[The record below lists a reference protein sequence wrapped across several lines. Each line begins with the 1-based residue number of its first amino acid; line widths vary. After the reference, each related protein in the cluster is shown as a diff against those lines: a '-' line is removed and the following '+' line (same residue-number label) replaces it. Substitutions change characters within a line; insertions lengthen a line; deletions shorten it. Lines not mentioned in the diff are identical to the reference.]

1 MPKKTFFIDNEPVD
15 VDEQYLNDFQKNY
28 PNAEQATNFIVDN
41 EPISVKLKDIDKF
54 KINYPK
60 AIQTLVP
67 DPILSVDE
75 YKKSLLNPEKTVD
88 DHERELDFAKRTGG
102 ISKPTTA
109 QFPKFTENLK
119 QPTDEQITKLAEPEK
134 VENIISVADFIS
146 KNQIKPRESE
156 IINYNPNRILSEK
169 EQQDWLGKLNI
180 KRESQSKINEV
191 LNPPSWGLGVLKNIN
206 IGTEQTVRIS
216 ANAEKIVN
224 GALYKAMGMEP
235 EKGVIEKTADW
246 IHERYVKPMPDL
258 PNTVTGSVVSQLTQM
273 PTGFFLPL
281 FATPEIKIMGG
292 AVTLLPKMPMLFG
305 IKNALQATSEGGTP
319 IDVASATAQGINEGL
334 TMELFGFTAG
344 KTGEAVSKL
353 TKIQTTGQIA
363 NTLTNGGLF
372 AGLTAAEGGD
382 SKEIASSAALGAVL
396 SAPGVASSLLMKK
409 AISRFE
415 NSPAELIVKA
425 NELNTSVSDLRQQ
438 QQDLLNKSN
447 SEKDPEKKASY
458 IASAN
463 MIDAIIDLRVVSN
476 DLSNNQEEAIK
487 SVQEKDIPEEQ
498 KQVQV
503 DKIKLV
509 AAGKDL
515 DDTYSKLRNKDG
527 NIYRTSDNEGNELY
541 LIDKTDGGYIAYDPI
556 NDTNK
561 PIAENIIEKPQI
573 IDYNDLKTKA
583 LNDILN
589 PLPFQPGQQVNYKG
603 AQYQVDEYRP
613 GDGYVSLINNETQD
627 FKETNVDELTKENTP
642 EQNIPIQETSAQDQ
656 PNETAPESRQI
667 DKPRIVKTIPM
678 KIGKE
683 EGNISILSEG
693 DQYSVDGVFDNSQ
706 AEEIA
711 NNLNKLYERK
721 GLTWEVVD
729 ANPQDD
735 LSLDYKIIGEKK
747 NDKRNITGVQGGER
761 IGQEPEQTESN
772 ITSSQK
778 QTGTSGV
785 FQTPEQKVN
794 HGDIINVREGEFSFK
809 NGDWYSDD
817 KKATDPNIIQKLNES
832 KSEID
837 DFVNEQRE
845 KGTPEDR
852 INSMLDIVKDQIF
865 KYDQETYNP
874 AIKDLVKNT
883 PVDIEDFNNIMSE
896 NVKTDV
902 PLEQK
907 VNLVKEYI
915 NANNSENTNTGQTG
929 IPVQESTPVEV
940 KTTDST
946 GQHNKLIGL
955 LREYNELPKN
965 RSGQRTKLYQQINR
979 SASELNYLI
988 QTDKRG
994 NLIATNGEKPIRT
1007 IPIKRSS
1014 EEIQS
1019 HKSLSD
1025 YDNVGFQ
1032 SFVKK
1037 AISNPDIVNLPG
1049 INWGVT
1055 GKEKTGALN
1064 DIANN
1069 KKSARAND
1077 MLDAMTDMFNK
1088 SGVEHIEGKGK
1099 EINRTF
1105 IPLKEVF
1112 PDEKVT
1118 NEIVDIEDI
1127 NHLFDINS
1135 QDYWNKLAK
1144 GEDEFV
1150 NLEFMPEQQKEIIGY
1165 ERTNE
1170 TEYQQA
1176 DQPHSVSD
1184 RTVPEGGITENAPLP
1199 PTETKTEI
1207 SGQGYRD
1214 ELKNQEIAS
1223 QEQKVS
1229 GQQEIPEVNPL
1240 HEKAKKEFGTTKEII
1255 KGGYVLPDGTILDFS
1270 NGRIMRIL
1278 NHSDIGRIFENK
1290 PENAKKEFIN
1300 SGAILVRPES
1310 AGLAISIAPTPE
1322 QINTI
1327 KNYLDK
1333 TKGRL
1338 ELELLGKEDAY
1349 VNYPKLTE
1357 TSKIL
1362 GDIKDYFV
1370 KGRVPK
1376 PEVVFSKSKKDVTE
1390 TPEFKKWFGD
1400 SKVVDEK
1407 GMPLVMYHGT
1417 PTGDFS
1423 VFKPDMIFTSNK
1435 KYADV
1440 YQSTA
1445 TSSRNPRRPL
1455 TNPKTYEVYLKIEK
1469 PFDTRVDERAKEIF
1483 DEFASDNGTE
1493 YYSYAMGL
1501 TDKGLPGWLEA
1512 DNLKSFMQEK
1522 GYINDFDGFILDEG
1536 GIGGYGQPVVDRG
1549 ISYMPFDPTQIKSID
1564 NKGTFD
1570 TNNPDI
1576 NFSKYD
1582 PFYSNTEFALNS
1594 IKQEKGTPEQWKAM
1608 LLKNGSKESELDWM
1622 DWDSFSKDKKSL
1634 TKEDIKNWID
1644 GNKVE
1649 VKEVVKGSKLTPEQ
1663 SKRYYELN
1671 TNYDKL
1677 TGDEMYEWDKL
1688 DNLVNNTS
1696 SDNTKYSQ
1704 YTTPGGKNY
1713 KEVLLTLP
1721 VKIDGEIKARRS
1733 GVINNK
1739 SNIYGIYINDEFDG
1753 NYQGTSEENAIENYK
1768 KQLSRQDKSQFKSS
1782 HFDEPNIAVHVRMNE
1797 FTTKDGKKALNLEEV
1812 QSDWAQKG
1820 KKEGFKNNIKKPIYT
1835 ETKPEDIELV
1845 EDKYQWKV
1853 KGSENKN
1860 YVGKGVVSS
1869 SEEAKKYLAKLINS
1883 NNQIKYNNQLKEFE
1897 KQVPIMPFKKTDQWV
1912 GLGMKWALRYAS
1924 ENGFDVVTWTSGE
1937 TQASR
1942 YDLSKQVD
1950 RISYEVDKN
1959 TKKGKFPIKVFVY
1972 PKNGDLPIVKQP
1984 QNENELSDFVG
1995 KEIASK
2001 IVKNEGEF
2009 GLINN
2014 NGFKALSGLDL
2025 KVGGEGMK
2033 GFYDQIL
2040 PTWTNKYLKKFGAK
2054 TGTSE
2059 IDIKPEITD
2068 SGIDLQTG
2076 EPKVST
2082 EGKYLTVHS
2091 VELTPEIKGMA
2102 LESQPMFNRSTEPIP
2117 FEKEQLINNAKNLVQ
2132 KLDEKT
2138 PLGPVSFVGSSK
2150 TDLIQIMK
2158 ENGESVHN
2166 VNIIEQTKENIKGFK
2181 TKEGVY
2187 LNAGTIK
2194 SELEAE
2200 KIFIHETIGHVGI
2213 EQFLK
2218 NNGIDDIKFFMKVH
2232 DSVKEEGFKKLAD
2245 EIDQIE
2251 GNTIGSTYKAYE
2263 KEDTFTKGREYMAFL
2278 SQKILSEKD
2287 LTPVERNIWQQFV
2300 DILRGIINTR
2310 LRRDIPF
2317 TDKELAEIVR
2327 AGKNEVTGIAK
2338 ENMSFSEKLKS
2349 LENIY
2354 NESKTIDEFI
2364 DKSGLSKDE
2373 QSKLNDVLPK
2383 ISDERLDDYLK
2394 RLEKKCPVAEQGM
2407 TIGFT
2412 PGGEW
2417 NIIESLHG
2425 KTHEQGGIDL
2435 SIDKGTVKVEDN
2447 LKA

>member
-1 MPKKTFFIDNEPVD
+1 MSKKTFFVNNEPVD

-54 KINYPK
+54 KSNYSK
-60 AIQTLVP
+60 AVQTLVP

-109 QFPKFTENLK
+109 QFPEFTENLK
-119 QPTDEQITKLAEPEK
+119 QPTDEQAESEK
-134 VENIISVADFIS
+134 VENRISVVDFIG
-146 KNQIKPRESE
+146 KNQIQPGESK
-156 IINYNPNRILSEK
+156 IVNYNPNRILSEK

-206 IGTEQTVRIS
+206 IGTEQTVRIA
-216 ANAEKIVN
+216 ANAEKIVH
-224 GALYKAMGMEP
+224 GALYKAIGIEP

-344 KTGEAVSKL
+344 KTGQAVSKV
-353 TKIQTTGQIA
+353 TKSQTTGQVA

-372 AGLTAAEGGD
+372 YSQSALQGGNTQ
-382 SKEIASSAALGAVL
+382 ENVSSAVVGAVL

-425 NELNTSVSDLRQQ
+425 NELNTSVADLRQQ

-463 MIDAIIDLRVVSN
+463 MIDAIIDLKVVSN
-476 DLSNNQEEAIK
+476 DLGNNQEEAIK

-498 KQVQV
+498 KQVQI

-556 NDTNK
+556 SDTNK
-561 PIAENIIEKPQI
+561 PIAENLIEKSQI
-573 IDYNDLKTKA
+573 IDYNDLKSKA

-603 AQYQVDEYRP
+603 AKYQVDEIRP
-613 GDGYVSLINNETQD
+613 GDDYVSLINNETQD
-627 FKETNVDELTKENTP
+627 FKDNQIDKNLTLNNLIKENTP
-642 EQNIPIQETSAQDQ
+642 QEILPVKQ
-656 PNETAPESRQI
+656 PSTTESQQI
-667 DKPRIVKTIPM
+667 EKPKIAKTIPM

-683 EGNISILSEG
+683 EGTINIISEEG
-693 DQYSVDGVFDNSQ
+693 KYSVDGTFDNKS
-706 AEEIA
+706 ASEIA
-711 NNLNKLYERK
+711 ENLNKLYERK
-721 GLTWEVVD
+721 GLAWEIVD
-729 ANPQDD
+729 ANPQDE
-735 LSLDYKIIGEKK
+735 LSLDYKIIGGKK
-747 NDKRNITGVQGGER
+747 NDQRDITGVQGGER
-761 IGQEPEQTESN
+761 IGQEPEQAESN
-772 ITSSQK
+772 NTPSQEQISSSGIL
-778 QTGTSGV
+778 QTPKEV
-785 FQTPEQKVN
+785 KPEQKPTEKVKNNFVEQNEKNVKQKVN
-794 HGDIINVREGEFSFK
+794 PGDIINVREGEFSFK
-809 NGDWYSDD
+809 NGDWFSGEN
-817 KKATDPNIIQKLNES
+817 KTTDPDIIKKLNES

-837 DFVNEQRE
+837 DFVKEQRE

-874 AIKDLVKNT
+874 EIRNLVKNT
-883 PVDIEDFNNIMSE
+883 PVNIEDFNNVMSE
-896 NVKTDV
+896 NIKTDV

-907 VNLVKEYI
+907 EQLIKEYL

-940 KTTDST
+940 KTTDT
-946 GQHNKLIGL
+946 TYKHNQLVRL
-955 LREYNELPKN
+955 VREYNELPKN

-979 SASELNYLI
+979 SSSELNYSTR
-988 QTDKRG
+988 TDKRG
-994 NLIATNGEKPIRT
+994 NLIAVKGDKPIKT
-1007 IPIKRSS
+1007 IPVKRTS

-1025 YDNVGFQ
+1025 YDNIGFQ

-1037 AISNPDIVNLPG
+1037 AITNPDIVNLPG

-1064 DIANN
+1064 DIVNN
-1069 KKSARAND
+1069 KKSSRAND

-1118 NEIVDIEDI
+1118 NEITDIEDI
-1127 NHLFDINS
+1127 NQLLDINS

-1150 NLEFMPEQQKEIIGY
+1150 NLEFTPEQQKEITGY

-1170 TEYQQA
+1170 EEYKQT
-1176 DQPHSVSD
+1176 DQPYSVSD
-1184 RTVPEGGITENAPLP
+1184 RTVPEGSITENAPLP

-1214 ELKNQEIAS
+1214 ELKNQEITNQEPSKLQQKVSEDFDKQISDKQKELLQTRTDRNKKFAEINDRAGLFGDTKYQFTQDLFNPKSDFSKENIDKILTPFDNQIQRLKKEISDLQAS
-1223 QEQKVS
+1223 KKTALKEVS
-1229 GQQEIPEVNPL
+1229 GQQEIPIVNPL
-1240 HEKAKKEFGTTKEII
+1240 HEKAKEEFGATKEII

-1270 NGRIMRIL
+1270 NGRIMRTL
-1278 NHSDIGRIFENK
+1278 NHSDIGRIFESKSDN
-1290 PENAKKEFIN
+1290 PKKDFIN
-1300 SGAILVRPES
+1300 SGAILIRPES
-1310 AGLAISIAPTPE
+1310 AGLALSNNPTSE

-1338 ELELLGKEDAY
+1338 ELELYGKEDAY
-1349 VNYPKLTE
+1349 INYPKLTE

-1370 KGRVPK
+1370 KGKVPK
-1376 PEVVFSKSKKDVTE
+1376 PEVVFSKESKD
-1390 TPEFKKWFGD
+1390 
-1400 SKVVDEK
+1400 
-1407 GMPLVMYHGT
+1407 PL
-1417 PTGDFS
+1417 
-1423 VFKPDMIFTSNK
+1423 
-1435 KYADV
+1435 
-1440 YQSTA
+1440 
-1445 TSSRNPRRPL
+1445 
-1455 TNPKTYEVYLKIEK
+1455 
-1469 PFDTRVDERAKEIF
+1469 
-1483 DEFASDNGTE
+1483 
-1493 YYSYAMGL
+1493 
-1501 TDKGLPGWLEA
+1501 
-1512 DNLKSFMQEK
+1512 
-1522 GYINDFDGFILDEG
+1522 
-1536 GIGGYGQPVVDRG
+1536 
-1549 ISYMPFDPTQIKSID
+1549 
-1564 NKGTFD
+1564 
-1570 TNNPDI
+1570 
-1576 NFSKYD
+1576 
-1582 PFYSNTEFALNS
+1582 YSNSEFALNS
-1594 IKQEKGTPEQWKAM
+1594 IQQEKGTPEQWRAM

-1622 DWDSFSKDKKSL
+1622 GWDEFAKDKKSL
-1634 TKEDIKNWID
+1634 TKGEIQNWID

-1649 VKEVVKGSKLTPEQ
+1649 VKEIVKSSIINENYTLDEFTPEAQ
-1663 SKRYYELN
+1663 QKYDQLKEFERDFNRIESSWAGLL
-1671 TNYDKL
+1671 YDKAYSYEEYTKL
-1677 TGDEMYEWDKL
+1677 KEELEEKERLLKEESGFDNIDEVYEAKNNMESDFENYQTGIKDEG
-1688 DNLVNNTS
+1688 
-1696 SDNTKYSQ
+1696 NTKYSQ

-1721 VKIDGEIKARRS
+1721 ERNPLIDFNHAMETKYGNVSWYSDATKEEQNKYNELS
-1733 GVINNK
+1733 KTENN
-1739 SNIYGIYINDEFDG
+1739 
-1753 NYQGTSEENAIENYK
+1753 T
-1768 KQLSRQDKSQFKSS
+1768 RFKSS
-1782 HFDEPNIAVHVRMNE
+1782 HFEESNIAVHLRMNE
-1797 FTTKDGKKALNLEEV
+1797 FTTKDGKRALNIEEV

-1820 KKEGFKNNIKKPIYT
+1820 KKEGFEVKYDPSKISEIREDENVWVVHFEDGTFLDISKK
-1835 ETKPEDIELV
+1835 EA
-1845 EDKYQWKV
+1845 
-1853 KGSENKN
+1853 SNK
-1860 YVGKGVVSS
+1860 
-1869 SEEAKKYLAKLINS
+1869 EEASSIALQSKKDRFGSS
-1883 NNQIKYNNQLKEFE
+1883 NKGI
-1897 KQVPIMPFKKTDQWV
+1897 PDMPFKKTDQWV
-1912 GLGMKWALRYAS
+1912 GLGMKWALRHAA
-1924 ENGFDVVTWTSGE
+1924 ENGFDVVTWTTGE
-1937 TQASR
+1937 QQAER

-1959 TKKGKFPIKVFVY
+1959 TKEGRFPIKVFVY
-1972 PKNGDLPIVKQP
+1972 PKNGDLPIVKKP

-2014 NGFKALSGLDL
+2014 NGFKALSGLDI

-2082 EGKYLTVHS
+2082 EEKYLTVHS
-2091 VELTPEIKGMA
+2091 VELTPEIKGVA
-2102 LESQPMFNRSTEPIP
+2102 LESQPMFNRSTEQIP
-2117 FEKEQLINNAKNLVQ
+2117 SEKEQLINNAKNLVQ

-2138 PLGPVSFVGSSK
+2138 PLGPVSFVGSNK
-2150 TDLIQIMK
+2150 FDLIQIMK
-2158 ENGESVHN
+2158 ENGESAHN

-2327 AGKNEVTGIAK
+2327 AGKNEVTGIVK
-2338 ENMSFSEKLKS
+2338 EDMIFSEKLKS
-2349 LENIY
+2349 LENLY
-2354 NESKTIDEFI
+2354 NESKTINEFI

-2383 ISDERLDDYLK
+2383 ISDERLNDFLK
-2394 RLEKKCPVAEQGM
+2394 KLEKRCPTAEQGM

-2417 NIIESLHG
+2417 KIVESLHG
-2425 KTHEQGGIDL
+2425 KTHEHGGIDL